1 MKNGR
6 MKALI
11 VAVLL
16 AGMLFWL
23 PTAAYAA
30 PPTVEIVADPPVV
43 STVLGEQFEITT
55 EIKNTGRAPT
65 GEILA
70 HLNVANI
77 EGSVYVDPED
87 WSPNRSQQLSLQP
100 GDSRELTWEIQA
112 VNQGQFAAYVVV
124 VPFGSSVGG
133 NEDLTVSQMVKI
145 DVAPRTTLTAGG
157 ALPVVIT
164 VPVLIGLAA
173 GAVFFRVRRRKVA
186 T

>member
-1 MKNGR
+1 

-11 VAVLL
+11 MAVLL
-16 AGMLFWL
+16 AGLLIWL
-23 PTAAYAA
+23 PAAASAA
-30 PPTVEIVADPPVV
+30 PPSVEVVADPPVV
-43 STVLGEQFEITT
+43 STVLGGRFEITT
-55 EIKNTGRAPT
+55 EIKNTGSAPT

-100 GDSRELTWEIQA
+100 GESRKLAWEIQA
-112 VNQGQFAAYVVV
+112 VNQGQFAAYVVI
-124 VPFGSSVGG
+124 VPFGSSVSG
-133 NEDLTVSQMVKI
+133 NEDLMVSQMIKV